1 MWFLSSWEKVYTELK
16 HGVLEETD
24 KQVSVCASVC
34 VWWAGGG
41 MFLQLGRQAL
51 AHLLISMPATM
62 WACLKGWRIHSQQQ
76 SVRSNGKLCFLSPL
90 VTVRK
95 LAPGVLILQREW
107 ARSLFQLAR
116 FPFGAWLRSSL
127 QCRLEQ
133 GCVCV
138 LPSFLWTSYIVTPF
152 HRQMHISVS
161 GGARGGGSVFSG
173 YYPSLQWIKEE
184 RKQRKWGGGYKCV
197 KLTEQVMYLLG
208 MHWSNFF
215 HLRVK

>member
-1 MWFLSSWEKVYTELK
+1 MRKSLHRAGIRRDWQAGE
-16 HGVLEETD
+16 
-24 KQVSVCASVC
+24 SVCASVC

-51 AHLLISMPATM
+51 VHLLISMPATM

-90 VTVRK
+90 VTVTK

-107 ARSLFQLAR
+107 ARSLFQLAC

-152 HRQMHISVS
+152 HRQMHIRVS
-161 GGARGGGSVFSG
+161 GGARGGGSVCQVTIQAYSG
-173 YYPSLQWIKEE
+173 SRRKENRGNGVE
-184 RKQRKWGGGYKCV
+184 VTSVLSWQSR
-197 KLTEQVMYLLG
+197 
-208 MHWSNFF
+208 
-215 HLRVK
+215 

>member
-1 MWFLSSWEKVYTELK
+1 MRKSL
-16 HGVLEETD
+16 HRAETWGIRRD
-24 KQVSVCASVC
+24 WQAGECVCVCVC

-90 VTVRK
+90 VTVGK

-161 GGARGGGSVFSG
+161 GGARGSV
-173 YYPSLQWIKEE
+173 Q
-184 RKQRKWGGGYKCV
+184 CV
-197 KLTEQVMYLLG
+197 RLLSKLTVDQGGKKTEEMGWRLQVCKADRAGNVSARDALIELLP
-208 MHWSNFF
+208 S
-215 HLRVK
+215 